1 VVRNPTGVTQY
12 CRKTNVTDRAFYFS
26 CSSSAHYPAPHY
38 ATLPYFIP
46 HQDHAC
52 PPCQIVGIKN
62 RAMRDAIAEAKAT
75 HPHLTEEMLV
85 IDNRKQ
91 NAEIPSLDT
100 YIEEKMFEEKQF
112 WFCRIRKWEQDLKMK
127 NVLVKEEDGL
137 SLFGD
142 H

>member
-1 VVRNPTGVTQY
+1 MVRTPTGVAQY

-38 ATLPYFIP
+38 ATLPYFIQ

-62 RAMRDAIAEAKAT
+62 RSMREAIAEAKAT

-91 NAEIPSLDT
+91 NVKIPSLET
-100 YIEEKMFEEKQF
+100 YIEEKMVEEKQF

-142 H
+142 R

>member
-1 VVRNPTGVTQY
+1 
-12 CRKTNVTDRAFYFS
+12 
-26 CSSSAHYPAPHY
+26 
-38 ATLPYFIP
+38 
-46 HQDHAC
+46 
-52 PPCQIVGIKN
+52 
-62 RAMRDAIAEAKAT
+62 MRDAIAEAKAT